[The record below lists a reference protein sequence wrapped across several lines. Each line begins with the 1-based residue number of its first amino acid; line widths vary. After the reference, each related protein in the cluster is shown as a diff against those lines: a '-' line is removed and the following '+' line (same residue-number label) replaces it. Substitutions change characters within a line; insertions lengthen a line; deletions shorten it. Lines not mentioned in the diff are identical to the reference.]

1 MNRHAA
7 LRTMDGRLA
16 FELLGLLCGVGCTL
30 ALAITAI
37 SLPPWLRP
45 IGDFRLL
52 LRDRMLGAVAG
63 ALVVGVG
70 LVVAKAQKRQLPA
83 RVFAVIGTSLFGW
96 VLMEPVLEWLRLRLM
111 AGFIGVPY
119 GLVLLLYLLA
129 HAAFPLLLPVAL
141 LCLLP
146 PDPVDRLDT
155 PGALRLGALSLSF
168 SILVMVASSEGIQT
182 LWLGGHTHVGGFDP
196 YSRIPFSL
204 AIVGAVITLSANE
217 VLGRRRYADATRSD
231 RSRSRPLGG
240 RS

>member
-1 MNRHAA
+1 
-7 LRTMDGRLA
+7 MDGRLA
-16 FELLGLLCGVGCTL
+16 FELVGILCGVASTL
-30 ALAITAI
+30 ALAIIAL

-45 IGDFRLL
+45 VGDFRLL
-52 LRDRMLGAVAG
+52 LRDRMLGAAAG
-63 ALVVGVG
+63 AVVVGVG
-70 LVVAKAQKRQLPA
+70 LVVANAQRRQLPA

-119 GLVLLLYLLA
+119 GVVLLLYLLA
-129 HAAFPLLLPVAL
+129 HAVFPLLLPVAL

-146 PDPVDRLDT
+146 PDPVDRPDT
-155 PGALRLGALSLSF
+155 SGALRLGALSLSL
-168 SILVMVASSEGIQT
+168 SILVMVVSSEGIQT

-204 AIVGAVITLSANE
+204 ALVGAAMTLSAYE
-217 VLGRRRYADATRSD
+217 VLGRRRYAGATRTD
-231 RSRSRPLGG
+231 RAGSRPLGG